1 MRNAKRVILILVI
14 LVSCVGCDQVTKTV
28 ARNRLP
34 PSRPI
39 YLIGDV
45 FLFQL
50 EENVGSFLG
59 LGSSLSASTRFWLL
73 TVISGVMLVGILVYV
88 LVDRSL
94 NLLGVVAASL
104 FIGGGVSN
112 LIDRMFNEG
121 RVIDFMNMGIGNLRT
136 GVFNVADVAIM
147 VGAGLLVLQSLWASR
162 QEAQA
167 AKDEGAE
174 PQ

>member
-1 MRNAKRVILILVI
+1 MKNLTRVILILVI
-14 LVSCVGCDQVTKTV
+14 LLSCVGCDQVTKTV

-34 PSRPI
+34 ASRPI

-50 EENVGSFLG
+50 EENEGSFLG
-59 LGSSLSASTRFWLL
+59 LGSGLSASVRFWLL
-73 TVISGVMLVGILVYV
+73 TVISGVVLLGILVYV

-94 NLLGVVAASL
+94 NPLGVVAASL
-104 FIGGGVSN
+104 FIGGGISN
-112 LIDRMFNEG
+112 LLDRMFNEG
-121 RVIDFMNMGIGNLRT
+121 KVIDFMNMGIGNLRT

-147 VGAGLLVLQSLWASR
+147 VGAGLLVLQSLLSSKQDA
-162 QEAQA
+162 ETA
-167 AKDEGAE
+167 EGEGTE